1 MEMSWIE
8 WVAVLAGLL
17 CVWFTIKE
25 NIWCWPL
32 GLIQVTLYVW
42 IFYQAKLYSDFVLH
56 IIYIFLQFYGWYSWL
71 YGGMN
76 HTKLPVS
83 RLSPNGFLLSLLLTS
98 VATALWGAGME
109 HYTDASLPYWDA
121 FTTMA
126 SLMAQWLLTRK
137 KLESWIYWISVD
149 VVAIGVYFYKGLHP
163 TAGLYAVFL
172 ILASAGFWKW
182 SRNRLNHEIEVP
194 E

>member
-1 MEMSWIE
+1 
-8 WVAVLAGLL
+8 
-17 CVWFTIKE
+17 
-25 NIWCWPL
+25 
-32 GLIQVTLYVW
+32 
-42 IFYQAKLYSDFVLH
+42 
-56 IIYIFLQFYGWYSWL
+56 
-71 YGGMN
+71 
-76 HTKLPVS
+76 
-83 RLSPNGFLLSLLLTS
+83 
-98 VATALWGAGME
+98 
-109 HYTDASLPYWDA
+109 
-121 FTTMA
+121 
-126 SLMAQWLLTRK
+126 MAQWLLTRK